1 MAMRKL
7 RHHEQ
12 RLLKKVDFLWQR
24 EENLREIAIL
34 RRYNINNREDYVK
47 YNKLCGF
54 ITKISDRLQKLSPRD
69 PVRISITELLLKKLH
84 HMGLIST
91 TKSLSV
97 CSKLPASA
105 FCRRRLPVVMV
116 RMKFCGTLTAAVSF
130 IEQEV

>member
-69 PVRISITELLLKKLH
+69 PVRISITELLLKKLY

-91 TKSLSV
+91 TK
-97 CSKLPASA
+97 
-105 FCRRRLPVVMV
+105 
-116 RMKFCGTLTAAVSF
+116 
-130 IEQEV
+130 